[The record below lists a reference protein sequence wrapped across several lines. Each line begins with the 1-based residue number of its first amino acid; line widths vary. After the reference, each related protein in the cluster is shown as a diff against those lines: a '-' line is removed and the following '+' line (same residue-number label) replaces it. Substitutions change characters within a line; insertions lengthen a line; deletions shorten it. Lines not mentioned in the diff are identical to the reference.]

1 MAGSHDLHGTDPGEQ
16 ARLSRPND
24 LINGRSLAAA
34 FDAALDALRS
44 WGRRP
49 DAAMWYAVSW
59 AEGRRVA
66 G

>member
-16 ARLSRPND
+16 ARLSRLND

-34 FDAALDALRS
+34 FDAVLDALRT

-49 DAAMWYAVSW
+49 DAPM
-59 AEGRRVA
+59 
-66 G
+66 